1 MSNHSIQNS
10 RPGQRPYDTLSDASV
25 GQRLD
30 EDALRAFVGAADT
43 GTLDDCEPGTV
54 SAAVRAV
61 RALLDATDSTVGG
74 ETATQP
80 AERKWAAAAGSDPP
94 ADETV
99 AATPSA
105 MATGAVD
112 HELLPPHIEL
122 VDARRAYRAVL
133 GYLADAGPATKRE
146 IVTAVMSEARLGYA
160 LPAAD
165 EPVGDWWYRV
175 IQPAL
180 STDAAVSYRMGD
192 GYVVGDWLP

>member
-10 RPGQRPYDTLSDASV
+10 TPGQRPCDTLSDASV
-25 GQRLD
+25 GQQLD

-61 RALLDATDSTVGG
+61 RALLEATDRTAGG

-80 AERKWAAAAGSDPP
+80 AERKWAAAAGSDLPGNEP
-94 ADETV
+94 AT
-99 AATPSA
+99 ATPPTV
-105 MATGAVD
+105 ATGAVD

-122 VDARRAYRAVL
+122 VDARGAYRAVL
-133 GYLADAGPATKRE
+133 EYLTEAGPAPKRQ
-146 IVTAVMSEARLGYA
+146 IVTNVMSEAPLGYA
-160 LPAAD
+160 PPAAD

-180 STDAAVSYRMGD
+180 STDGTVSYRMGD

>member
-1 MSNHSIQNS
+1 MSNHPIQNGT
-10 RPGQRPYDTLSDASV
+10 PGQRPGDTLSDASV
-25 GQRLD
+25 GQQLD

-61 RALLDATDSTVGG
+61 RALLEVTDRTAGD

-80 AERKWAAAAGSDPP
+80 AERKWAEAAGSDPP

-99 AATPSA
+99 TTTPST
-105 MATGAVD
+105 MATGAVN
-112 HELLPPHIEL
+112 HELLPPHIGL
-122 VDARRAYRAVL
+122 VDARRAYGAVL
-133 GYLADAGPATKRE
+133 AYLAESGPATKRE
-146 IVTAVMSEARLGYA
+146 IVTDVMSEAPLGYA
-160 LPAAD
+160 LPVAD

-180 STDAAVSYRMGD
+180 STDAAVSYRMEA